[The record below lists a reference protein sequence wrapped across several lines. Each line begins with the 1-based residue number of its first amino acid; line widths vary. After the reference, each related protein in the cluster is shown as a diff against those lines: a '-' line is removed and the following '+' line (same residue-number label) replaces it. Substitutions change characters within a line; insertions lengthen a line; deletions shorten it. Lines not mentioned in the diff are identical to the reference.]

1 MDDKIIHLNDI
12 KLMIKAIKEE
22 ITFCKSKKLNTVD
35 GVTHFFSTR
44 DGGVSTGVFRSLNF
58 GTHHGEA
65 DNMAQNLEILRT
77 ALRAENI
84 KFIIPKQTHSD
95 IIAVIDHQTISDSL
109 ENTDAVITNLP
120 QVMVCV
126 KTADC
131 VPILLVDPEK
141 RVVGAVHAGWRGT
154 AQNIVGK
161 TIEKMRQVFGSNPL
175 SLIAAIGPCIG
186 PSNYEVGLEV
196 IMAIESQLNSPEKA
210 IEKKEHTNNKFLLN
224 LTEANF
230 QLLTQAGLKG
240 ENIDLN
246 YRCTYSNSQEFFS
259 ARRDGHKTGRMLNGI
274 GIIT

>member
-44 DGGVSTGVFRSLNF
+44 DGGVSTGIFRSLNF

-141 RVVGAVHAGWRGT
+141 RVIGAVHAGWRGT

-210 IEKKEHTNNKFLLN
+210 IEKKENTNDKFNLN